1 MLFVDFKVMVSDSTI
16 TTLKVLLLSEF
27 SFDMLQCFIGSG
39 LFSTTCR
46 VLRVMT
52 SPMTSIMATTALL
65 SGGSFLPYKELVLV
79 GSGVVLTKFNIWTY
93 TVQNWSKTKKKL
105 VA

>member
-1 MLFVDFKVMVSDSTI
+1 MLFVDFKVMVSHST

-46 VLRVMT
+46 VLRI
-52 SPMTSIMATTALL
+52 MTSIMATTAQQ
-65 SGGSFLPYKELVLV
+65 
-79 GSGVVLTKFNIWTY
+79 W
-93 TVQNWSKTKKKL
+93 
-105 VA
+105 